1 MSMQTATPSQIKRP
15 PVWRD
20 VRDAVQTGSKII
32 ALEGGSRSSKTWS
45 ILLHLILDRA
55 GEGLT
60 ITAVRE
66 RLSWM
71 KNTVIDDLEEIID
84 KYNIPIRPQINANRQ
99 HQEYHILGNKFRF
112 MGMDDAQKVHGQK
125 QDIFWINEAVE
136 VKKADFDQLEMR
148 TNEYGI
154 LDYNP
159 AMSDGH
165 WIVKNVLSRPDTVKL
180 HSTMLDNPFLPESIR
195 QKILSYKPT
204 PENIAAGTA
213 DETNWKIYGLGER
226 ALQKGLVYDNWQI
239 VPEMPNTGQ
248 WHVHGMD
255 FGFTNDPSTLIEL
268 RLFDGKLWVDEKLY
282 KTGLTNV
289 SDNEDRQPSID
300 GELNAMGF
308 SKQELIV
315 GDSAE
320 PKSIQELRN
329 KGWSIKG
336 AEKGP
341 DSIRQGIQLVKRYKL
356 MVTERSTNIIQEL
369 RNYKWKEDAEGEK
382 DNKPVDAF
390 NHALDPIRYAAEEK
404 MNKQEP
410 WVMWG

>member
-1 MSMQTATPSQIKRP
+1 M
-15 PVWRD
+15 
-20 VRDAVQTGSKII
+20 

-45 ILLHLILDRA
+45 IFLHLAVFRNN
-55 GEGLT
+55 EGLI
-60 ITAVRE
+60 ITVVRE
-66 RLSWM
+66 KMSWIRS
-71 KNTVIDDLEEIID
+71 TLLEDLIEITET
-84 KYNIPIRPQINANRQ
+84 YNIPVQPNINLNRQ
-99 HQEYHILGNKFRF
+99 AQEYWINGNKFRF

-180 HSTMLDNPFLPESIR
+180 HSTMLDNPFLPGSIR

-213 DETNWKIYGLGER
+213 DETNWKIYGLGKR

-239 VPEMPNTGQ
+239 VPQIPNTGQ
-248 WHVHGMD
+248 WTVFGMD
-255 FGFTNDPSTLIEL
+255 FGFTNHPTALVEVI
-268 RLFDGKLWVDEKLY
+268 LFDGKLWAQEHIYD
-282 KTGLTNV
+282 TGLTNPDI
-289 SDNEDRQPSID
+289 SNRLEDIC
-300 GELNAMGF
+300 
-308 SKQELIV
+308 SKQDAIIA
-315 GDSAE
+315 DSAE
-320 PKSIQELRN
+320 PKSIREIRSD
-329 KGWSIKG
+329 GWDIRG
-336 AEKGP
+336 AEKGA
-341 DSIRQGIQLVKRYKL
+341 DSVRQGIDAIKRYKL
-356 MVTERSTNIIQEL
+356 MVTEDSTNLIKEL
-369 RNYKWKEDAEGEK
+369 RNYKWKEDAEGNK

-390 NHALDPIRYAAEEK
+390 NHALDALRYAVSVKELQ
-404 MNKQEP
+404 QEP